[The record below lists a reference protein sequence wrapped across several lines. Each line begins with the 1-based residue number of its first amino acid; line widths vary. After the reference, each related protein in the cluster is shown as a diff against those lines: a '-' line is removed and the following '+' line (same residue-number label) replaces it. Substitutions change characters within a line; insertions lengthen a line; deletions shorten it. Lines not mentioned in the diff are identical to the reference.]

1 MIGRLP
7 ALSGNMALGITRAPS
22 ANELYAQVLL
32 WHITEFPVSV
42 CHIPWLAGQ
51 QSYFTTL

>member
-32 WHITEFPVSV
+32 WHITEFPFSV